1 MVEKTEKL
9 ENIFRAET
17 LRRSNDGEKENKLKE
32 NKKYMEETS
41 KTQIEHN

>member
-17 LRRSNDGEKENKLKE
+17 LRRLNDGEKENKLKE
-32 NKKYMEETS
+32 NKNIWRKQV
-41 KTQIEHN
+41 KRK

>member
-17 LRRSNDGEKENKLKE
+17 LRRSNDGEKEKKRKISLRRTKIYGGNK
-32 NKKYMEETS
+32 
-41 KTQIEHN
+41 

>member
-17 LRRSNDGEKENKLKE
+17 LRRSNDGEKEK
-32 NKKYMEETS
+32 
-41 KTQIEHN
+41 

>member
-1 MVEKTEKL
+1 M
-9 ENIFRAET
+9 AQT